1 MLPALLPNT
10 GNALVQPE
18 MDPPPEPEVKPK
30 RTRGTRASQRQLD
43 RELKEEA
50 EKIRKGVIFSIAILF
65 NHKGCLLW
73 EAITQFFNLNNH
85 FYIKIVGKSRR
96 LTFVGSILI
105 FDFLLDLW

>member
-1 MLPALLPNT
+1 
-10 GNALVQPE
+10 

-73 EAITQFFNLNNH
+73 GAITQSFNLINH
-85 FYIKIVGKSRR
+85 FFCKSRK
-96 LTFVGSILI
+96 LTIVGSISK
-105 FDFLLDLW
+105 FDFFARSLVNTDVEVPFEI